1 MRETGRTA
9 LVTGGGRGIGLAVA
23 TALAG
28 AGHRVVVFG
37 RQESFLRSAVESGAA
52 SDHRVVDLTDE
63 PALLA
68 AIADVGPVDILV
80 NNAGIADSAPFART
94 DTAFLRR
101 IFAINVESVFAASR
115 AVLPGMVAR
124 GFGRIISVASIAG
137 LKGIPYASAYTASKH
152 AVIGMTRALAVE
164 VAKSGV
170 TVNAVCPGYV
180 DTDLV
185 SENATRIAAKTG
197 RSVESIVRDF
207 HKGNPQQRLIRTD
220 EVADAVLWLSGD
232 LAGSVNGHALAMS
245 GGEI

>member
-23 TALAG
+23 AALAG
-28 AGHRVVVFG
+28 AGHRVVIFG
-37 RQESFLRSAVESGAA
+37 RNEASLRSAVESGAA
-52 SDHRVVDLTDE
+52 SDYRAVDLTNE
-63 PALLA
+63 PALVA
-68 AIADVGPVDILV
+68 AIAEVGSVDILV

-101 IFAINVESVFAASR
+101 LFAINVEGVFAASR
-115 AVLPGMVAR
+115 TVLPAMVAR

-137 LKGIPYASAYTASKH
+137 LKGVPYASAYTASKH
-152 AVIGMTRALAVE
+152 AVIGMTRSLAVE
-164 VAKSGV
+164 VARTGV

-185 SENATRIAAKTG
+185 SENAARVAKKTG
-197 RSVESIVRDF
+197 KPIDSVIRDF
-207 HKGNPQQRLIRTD
+207 HKGNPQGRLVRTE

-232 LAGSVNGHALAMS
+232 LAGSVNGHALAIS

>member
-37 RQESFLRSAVESGAA
+37 RQESFLRAAVESGAA